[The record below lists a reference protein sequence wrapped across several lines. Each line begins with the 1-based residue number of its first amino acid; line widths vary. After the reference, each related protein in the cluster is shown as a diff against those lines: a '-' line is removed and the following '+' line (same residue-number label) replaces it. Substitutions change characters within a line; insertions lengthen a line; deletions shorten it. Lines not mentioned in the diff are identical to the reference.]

1 MNPLSAHALQSL
13 KDLLGSHLLTG
24 AEDRARRG
32 KDESYHQAHLPQAVA
47 CPADE
52 AQVAAAVQICAREQV
67 PIIPFGTGTAVEG
80 GTIAIAG
87 GLCIDLSRLDR
98 ILRVGAHDMDATV
111 EAGVTRLQLNDYL
124 KEHNTHL
131 YFPVDPGADA
141 SLGGMASTRAS
152 GSAAV
157 RYGTM
162 LNNVLGMRAVLA
174 DGRCIHTGGRAR
186 KSAAG
191 YDLTRL
197 LIGAEGTLGI
207 ITELTLRLTHTP
219 EATAA
224 AVCAL
229 RSIEAAVDAAIAVIS
244 SGIPVARIELLDAVQ
259 MGAVNRYSQ
268 LDYEEYPTLFLE
280 FHGSDH
286 AVSEQAEQTGEIL
299 ALHGSGP
306 FRWAKEED
314 ERSALWRA
322 RHDAYHA
329 ARALRPGSVGYV
341 TDVCVP
347 ITALAS
353 CIAQTRAIIAA
364 AELPFPAPLF
374 GHVGD
379 GNFHVVCLI
388 DPNEEKELEQV
399 QDIGQQI
406 ISLALAAGGTCTG
419 EHGIGLGKIEALER
433 ECGEAIEVMR
443 AIKKALDPHNIMN
456 PGKVLRI

>member
-1 MNPLSAHALQSL
+1 MTPLSAHVLQSL
-13 KDLLGSHLLTG
+13 RDLLGHHLLTG
-24 AEDRARRG
+24 TEDRARRG
-32 KDESYHQAHLPQAVA
+32 KDESYHKARLPQAVA

-52 AQVAAAVQICAREQV
+52 AQVAAVVQICVREQV

-80 GTIAIAG
+80 GTVAIQG
-87 GLCIDLSRLDR
+87 GLCIDLSRLNS
-98 ILRVGAHDMDATV
+98 ILRVSANDMDATV
-111 EAGVTRLQLNDYL
+111 EAGVTRIQLNDYL
-124 KEHNTHL
+124 KEHTTRL

-162 LNNVLGMRAVLA
+162 LNNVLGLRAVLA

-207 ITELTLRLTHTP
+207 ITELTLRLTHIP
-219 EATAA
+219 AATAA
-224 AVCAL
+224 AVCPL
-229 RSIEAAVDAAIAVIS
+229 RTIESAVEAAIAVIS

-268 LDYEEYPTLFLE
+268 LDYEETPTLFLE
-280 FHGSDH
+280 FHGSDL
-286 AVSEQAEQTGEIL
+286 AVSEQAEQAGQIL
-299 ALHGSGP
+299 AQHGSGP
-306 FRWAKEED
+306 FRWAKEEE
-314 ERSALWRA
+314 ERNKLWQA

-353 CIAQTRAIIAA
+353 CIAQTRAIIAD
-364 AELPFPAPLF
+364 LPFPAPLF

-388 DPNEEKELEQV
+388 DRDDEKELEQV
-399 QDIGQQI
+399 KDIGQQI
-406 ISLALAAGGTCTG
+406 ISFALAAGGTCTG

-433 ECGEAIEVMR
+433 ECGESIEVMR
-443 AIKKALDPHNIMN
+443 AIKKTLDPQNIMN